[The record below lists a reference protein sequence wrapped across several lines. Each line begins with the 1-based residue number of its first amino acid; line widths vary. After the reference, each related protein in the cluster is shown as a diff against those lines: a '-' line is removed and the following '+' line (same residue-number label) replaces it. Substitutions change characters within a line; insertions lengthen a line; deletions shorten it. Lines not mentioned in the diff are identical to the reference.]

1 MRTVC
6 LLSML
11 IMVGCAGTR
20 KNAPP
25 ATPGS
30 EPVASSAEAP
40 TAAPTSEAPAPA
52 PAPVPA
58 TSTSS
63 STADRQLE
71 ARMAQEEL
79 GSIDVAATLRQ
90 ASRLAESGSS
100 EQAAELYGRVVG
112 AANAQREAIATAATG
127 LYRIGDFAGA
137 VRAFARLGSFRR
149 GEEDLRYY
157 DAVSLFE
164 TGQYAQASI
173 ELACALPYIQ
183 ITDDVTRYR
192 TKIERMADRPGTP

>member
-6 LLSML
+6 LISML

-25 ATPGS
+25 APSSPEPG
-30 EPVASSAEAP
+30 ASSAETPAAPP
-40 TAAPTSEAPAPA
+40 TADAPAPA
-52 PAPVPA
+52 PAPVPT

-63 STADRQLE
+63 SSADRQLE
-71 ARMAQEEL
+71 ARMAQEEQ

-90 ASRLAESGSS
+90 ASRLAESGAT

-112 AANAQREAIATAATG
+112 AANAQREAISTAATG

-137 VRAFARLGSFRR
+137 VRAFARLGAFRR

-164 TGQYAQASI
+164 TGQYEQARI

-183 ITDDVTRYR
+183 ITDDVARYR